1 MKIKLLN
8 KISPV
13 GLNVFDETYEASDA
27 IENPDA
33 IMVRSAKMHDLPRNP
48 ELLAIARAGAG
59 VNNIPVDACSE
70 EGIVVFNTPGANAN
84 AVKEMVLTGML
95 LASRDVIGGVEY
107 VRGLEG
113 QDGVAKLVE
122 ANKSNFAGTEL
133 QGKTLAVIGLGA
145 IGVLVANAAHSLG
158 MDVIGY
164 DPYVSVNAAWKLSRS
179 IEHGDSLASILPQA
193 DFVTIHVPLNDET
206 KQYINQ
212 DVFAMM
218 KKGVKLM
225 NFSRGEIVDK
235 EALLKAI
242 EDGIVDKYVTDFPN
256 EKMVNQRNVIAI
268 PHLGASTEE
277 SEENCAVMA
286 AQQIRD
292 YLENGN
298 IVNSVNFPA
307 SDMGAL
313 KLPCRVLIMHRNIP
327 KIVSQLTQLIAHE
340 NLNISD
346 MNNRS
351 RKDLAYTMLDL
362 DSKADAATLDAM
374 RAVAGVIRV
383 RVIYK

>member
-122 ANKSNFAGTEL
+122 ANESNFAGT
-133 QGKTLAVIGLGA
+133 
-145 IGVLVANAAHSLG
+145 
-158 MDVIGY
+158 D
-164 DPYVSVNAAWKLSRS
+164 
-179 IEHGDSLASILPQA
+179 
-193 DFVTIHVPLNDET
+193 
-206 KQYINQ
+206 
-212 DVFAMM
+212 
-218 KKGVKLM
+218 
-225 NFSRGEIVDK
+225 SRGK
-235 EALLKAI
+235 
-242 EDGIVDKYVTDFPN
+242 P
-256 EKMVNQRNVIAI
+256 
-268 PHLGASTEE
+268 
-277 SEENCAVMA
+277 
-286 AQQIRD
+286 
-292 YLENGN
+292 
-298 IVNSVNFPA
+298 
-307 SDMGAL
+307 
-313 KLPCRVLIMHRNIP
+313 
-327 KIVSQLTQLIAHE
+327 
-340 NLNISD
+340 
-346 MNNRS
+346 
-351 RKDLAYTMLDL
+351 
-362 DSKADAATLDAM
+362 
-374 RAVAGVIRV
+374 
-383 RVIYK
+383 

>member
-122 ANKSNFAGTEL
+122 A
-133 QGKTLAVIGLGA
+133 
-145 IGVLVANAAHSLG
+145 
-158 MDVIGY
+158 D
-164 DPYVSVNAAWKLSRS
+164 R
-179 IEHGDSLASILPQA
+179 
-193 DFVTIHVPLNDET
+193 
-206 KQYINQ
+206 
-212 DVFAMM
+212 
-218 KKGVKLM
+218 
-225 NFSRGEIVDK
+225 
-235 EALLKAI
+235 
-242 EDGIVDKYVTDFPN
+242 
-256 EKMVNQRNVIAI
+256 
-268 PHLGASTEE
+268 
-277 SEENCAVMA
+277 
-286 AQQIRD
+286 
-292 YLENGN
+292 
-298 IVNSVNFPA
+298 
-307 SDMGAL
+307 
-313 KLPCRVLIMHRNIP
+313 
-327 KIVSQLTQLIAHE
+327 
-340 NLNISD
+340 
-346 MNNRS
+346 
-351 RKDLAYTMLDL
+351 
-362 DSKADAATLDAM
+362 
-374 RAVAGVIRV
+374 
-383 RVIYK
+383 